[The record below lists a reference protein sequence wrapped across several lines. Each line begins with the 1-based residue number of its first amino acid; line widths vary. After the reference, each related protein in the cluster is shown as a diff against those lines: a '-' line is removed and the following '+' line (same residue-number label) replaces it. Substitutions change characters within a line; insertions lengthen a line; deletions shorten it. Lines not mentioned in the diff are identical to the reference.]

1 MSKNTQLNFRTKRAA
16 FIVVDRFG
24 IPLVGTKVCAT
35 ARGAKNSM
43 APWLN
48 GFVHDRIGWQGSLS
62 EIDQKAQTSFG
73 IPKPVHPDRIDDF
86 VDEMRSVSNHTHP
99 HGNKKITRELVE
111 EYNEIIEEIVDEWS
125 VKKLEG

>member
-1 MSKNTQLNFRTKRAA
+1 MNLTFRNKRLA

-48 GFVHDRIGWQGSLS
+48 GFLHDKIGWEGSLKD
-62 EIDQKAQTSFG
+62 INDKAQEGYG
-73 IPKPVHPDRIDDF
+73 IPKPIHAARIDEV
-86 VDEMRSVSNHTHP
+86 VDEMRTMSNYQHP

-111 EYNEIIEEIVDEWS
+111 EYNQIVEDIVDEWS